1 MSYSDVTIK
10 RLFTRS
16 QNQCAM
22 PKCTSPILIGS
33 TVVGEIC
40 HIRARRKNGPRFDP
54 LLTSA
59 QRDEYPNLIL
69 LCATCHKRVDSEPH
83 TFTVDLLA
91 EIKEFHE
98 AKGDLEVTPEI
109 KRQSAILF
117 QHLAPKRKVTAKT
130 SGSGVAV
137 AVGGDNH
144 GKIIINQAAPKKAP
158 KSKYPANSIGADANL
173 SGYIEYLMELAYKYW
188 ESVAAMTPG
197 RIGRKIKTEFRLGK
211 RTRLHLGV
219 QRFQDLVDFII
230 NKVLAPSPVGKRH
243 GREGTKLCR
252 TFEEWRNGPM

>member
-22 PKCTSPILIGS
+22 PKCTSPILIGN

-40 HIRARRKNGPRFDP
+40 HIRARRKNGPRFEP
-54 LLTSA
+54 VLTAA

-69 LCATCHKRVDSEPH
+69 LCATCHKWVDSEPQ

-91 EIKEFHE
+91 DIKAIHE

-109 KRQSAILF
+109 KRQSVILF
-117 QHLAPKRKVTAKT
+117 QHLAPKRKVTAQA

-144 GKIIINQAAPKKAP
+144 GKIIINQPAPKKAP
-158 KSKYPANSIGADANL
+158 KSKYPANSIGADANF
-173 SGYIEYLMELAYKYW
+173 SGYIEYLEELAYEYW
-188 ESVAAMTPG
+188 ESVEAMTPG
-197 RIGRKIKTEFRLGK
+197 RIGLKVKRHFRLGK

-219 QRFQDLVDFII
+219 QRFHDLVEFLTEE
-230 NKVLAPSPVGKRH
+230 VLAPSPVGKRH
-243 GREGTKLCR
+243 RKNGTKLCR
-252 TFEEWRNGPM
+252 TFEEWCTGPL